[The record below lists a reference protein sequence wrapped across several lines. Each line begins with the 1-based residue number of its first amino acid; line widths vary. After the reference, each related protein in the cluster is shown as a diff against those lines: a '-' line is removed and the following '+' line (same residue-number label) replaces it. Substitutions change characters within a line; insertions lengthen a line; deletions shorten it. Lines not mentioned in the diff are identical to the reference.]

1 MPKPLATP
9 TAATRGEAHPAGPVD
24 TALIVSP
31 VGGDMEL
38 RAALEDLRLGRYL
51 AARDLLSRTGP
62 NWALRTSRSQL
73 LAAGVGEPG
82 VFKTW
87 WDEESGSADAAL
99 MWARVLTRAALAAH
113 RAGRSPQ
120 VVARAAG
127 LARQACDRARALLPA
142 CPVPWVDL
150 LRLTQLPFASH
161 HFDPY
166 ARTRGLP
173 WDALKDPVMHHR
185 GPWPLLTEI
194 NRRHAGN
201 REGHHRMREYFQRR
215 CHQPAAAMNY
225 ACWIVARGTLN
236 PQLLVLPLYAL
247 MDVYRQRHGDGR
259 GGALQFWQT
268 AQVRHYA
275 GRAYEDWFARVPAI
289 EYPWLPLADLSH
301 LAHALVACGE
311 SERAAHV
318 FQAMG
323 PYAVPQPW
331 QDINTSLGRSQ
342 DWRDEFLRIRASTL
356 R

>member
-1 MPKPLATP
+1 MPKPLASPP
-9 TAATRGEAHPAGPVD
+9 TTYRGTRTTALDD

-31 VGGDMEL
+31 VGGDTEL
-38 RAALEDLRLGRYL
+38 CIALEDLKLGRYL
-51 AARDLLSRTGP
+51 AARDLLWRTGP

-73 LAAGVGEPG
+73 LAAGAGEPG

-87 WDEESGSADAAL
+87 SDEEPGNPDAAM
-99 MWARVLTRAALAAH
+99 MWARALTRAALAAH
-113 RAGRSPQ
+113 RTQRSPQ

-127 LARQACDRARALLPA
+127 LARQACDRARALVPA

-150 LRLTQLPFASH
+150 LQLTQLPFAPH

-166 ARTRGLP
+166 AHTRGLP
-173 WDALKDPVMHHR
+173 WDALRDPAMHHR

-215 CHQPAAAMNY
+215 SHQPAAAMNY
-225 ACWIVARGTLN
+225 ACWIAARGTHN
-236 PQLLVLPLYAL
+236 PELLVLPLYAL
-247 MDVYRQRHGDGR
+247 MDIYRQRHGDGR

-268 AQVRHYA
+268 AQVHHYA
-275 GRAYEDWFARVPAI
+275 SRAYEDWFARVPPV
-289 EYPWLPLADLSH
+289 EYPWLALSDLSH

-311 SERAAHV
+311 TQHAAHV
-318 FQAMG
+318 FHAMG
-323 PYAVPQPW
+323 PYATPQPW
-331 QDINTSLGRSQ
+331 QDINISLGRSS
-342 DWRDEFLRIRASTL
+342 DWRHEFLRIRASTL